1 MNRLLNGP
9 VLILGAT
16 LLVLIGS
23 ARVALGQTSSF
34 TYQGRLTD
42 GGTAATGNYDFQF
55 GLWDSAS
62 GGAQIGSTLTLN
74 SVAVSNGVFNV
85 SLDFGASSFNGASRF
100 LEISARPISGGAFTL
115 LSPRQQ
121 VTSTPYAVRS
131 VTASTAD
138 TATTATNA
146 TQLGGVAASQ
156 YVQTNDSRLTDA
168 RSPLA
173 GSASYIQNATVQQA
187 STNFNISGS
196 GAAGG
201 SLTGGSLIANSG
213 VGIGTASFLR
223 PSSLQFSPDINA
235 AFTISANDGAP
246 NAGYIRFGDKTG
258 WRLHFARNR
267 ESSGGA
273 LNTGTTGVLMTL
285 QDNGNVGIG
294 NAGPTFRLHVLDASN
309 TGLRVQ
315 TNTSGGTVA
324 SFGGFGDFQI
334 DAVNVPGGRLTVKES
349 GNVGIG
355 LPANSAPQTK
365 LDVRGDV
372 KLGSTG
378 QLFAAGGEENLRILR
393 GNLDQAGNIDAGSG
407 FTASRSAVGFYNV
420 QFNTPF
426 SATPTVTANCRI
438 FLVNGICN
446 VTPVTVNT
454 QTATF
459 FVFNSTNNFTDALIF
474 FTVIGPR

>member
-1 MNRLLNGP
+1 MKPRTLSNYSFALTGALLS
-9 VLILGAT
+9 ILFTA
-16 LLVLIGS
+16 
-23 ARVALGQTSSF
+23 AAALGQSTTF

-42 GGTAATGNYDFQF
+42 GGTAATGNYDLQF
-55 GLWDSAS
+55 ALWDSAS
-62 GGAQIGSTLTLN
+62 GGAQIGSTLTL
-74 SVAVSNGVFNV
+74 STVAVSNGVFTV

-100 LEISARPISGGAFTL
+100 LEISARPVSGAAFTL

-121 VTSTPYAVRS
+121 ITSTPYAVRS
-131 VTASTAD
+131 VTAAAAD
-138 TATTATNA
+138 TATTAS
-146 TQLGGVAASQ
+146 QLGGVAASQ

-187 STNFNISGS
+187 STNFNISGN

-201 SLTGGSLIANSG
+201 SLTGGNLIANSG
-213 VGIGTASFLR
+213 VGIGTANFLR
-223 PSSLQFSPDINA
+223 PASLQFSPDINA

-258 WRLHFARNR
+258 WRLHFARSR
-267 ESSGGA
+267 ETSGGA
-273 LNTGTTGVLMTL
+273 LNTGTAGVLMTL

-294 NAGPTFRLHVLDASN
+294 NAGPTFRLHVLDTSN

-315 TNTSGGTVA
+315 TNTAGGTVA

-378 QLFAAGGEENLRILR
+378 QLFAPGGEENLRILR

-407 FTASRSAVGFYNV
+407 FTAARSALGFYTV

-426 SATPTVTANCRI
+426 SATPTVTANCRV

-446 VTPVTVNT
+446 VTPNSINT
-454 QTATF
+454 QTVTL
-459 FVFNSTNNFTDALIF
+459 FVFNSVNNFTDALVY